1 MRQCGGCRAPD
12 GGNGSAGASGT
23 GAVGIWTAGV
33 IRFGDQNA
41 GLNNQSYEF
50 ESEGITIGADYRFS
64 PNFAAGL
71 GIGFGRDTVDIGKNG
86 SRSRGE
92 AKTVALYASY
102 LPGSGI
108 FIDGLVGYQWLD
120 FDLRRYVT
128 STARLVDPQRSGHQW
143 LGSVSLGADLM
154 RGKWQFTPYARL
166 DFSRARLEGYTESSG
181 SVFDLTFLDQSVDST
196 SLGLGTRLR
205 YSADL
210 GGGTRLYP
218 ELKAE
223 YLWQLDRNGDVL
235 VTYADLLAGPYSALR
250 LNTLDRDE
258 LVLGGNLDLE
268 LRSNWLFGV
277 EYLSRF
283 ASGVGSDSTVKV
295 VISHEF

>member
-1 MRQCGGCRAPD
+1 
-12 GGNGSAGASGT
+12 
-23 GAVGIWTAGV
+23 
-33 IRFGDQNA
+33 
-41 GLNNQSYEF
+41 
-50 ESEGITIGADYRFS
+50 
-64 PNFAAGL
+64 
-71 GIGFGRDTVDIGKNG
+71 
-86 SRSRGE
+86 
-92 AKTVALYASY
+92 
-102 LPGSGI
+102 
-108 FIDGLVGYQWLD
+108 
-120 FDLRRYVT
+120 
-128 STARLVDPQRSGHQW
+128 
-143 LGSVSLGADLM
+143 M
-154 RGKWQFTPYARL
+154 RGKWQFTPYAWL

-223 YLWQLDRNGDVL
+223 YLWQLDRNGDEL